1 MLYYKLRLKLVN
13 HSRYLQLMLNIITY
27 LCTVIVN

>member
-1 MLYYKLRLKLVN
+1 MQYYNFRLKLVN
-13 HSRYLQLMLNIITY
+13 RSMDLQLMLNIITY